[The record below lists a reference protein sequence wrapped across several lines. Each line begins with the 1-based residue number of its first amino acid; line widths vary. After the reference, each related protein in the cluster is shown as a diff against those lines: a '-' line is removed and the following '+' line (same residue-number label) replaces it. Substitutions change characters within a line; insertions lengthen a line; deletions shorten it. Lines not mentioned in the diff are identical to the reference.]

1 LKIFF
6 TGSLTRTNQSRT
18 VSQQHQF
25 DSTMSQDTS
34 ALNGLVRQFE
44 RIKHA
49 TSDVDLQWVITCQ
62 TLATHRSWISSS
74 SNFGPKKH
82 DLLYRSTRPNSKA
95 SPASPIEKSLNQ
107 IAHLKAD
114 IQEQVTLA
122 LFSACQLQSPN
133 KNFDTRQTHDFIQ
146 SRRLPQ
152 LTSNTRSGPSPKKEK
167 TTKVMT
173 DNQITNLAL
182 RSGILTGK
190 KTTPLF
196 SVQFPNTT
204 WPSITLVLG
213 HPRIDR
219 EVFNSL
225 LLSRIRALKTLI
237 AGTGTPV
244 PKQLSKILVLRLSR
258 MIDLGLS
265 NEFHQR
271 KLATKKPTVLPSSS
285 AKAQAKAAKR
295 SLQQRFTPAK
305 EVPAPK
311 PVPDVFQESSTPPLQ
326 EEFNVTFSPSPSNPL
341 PLSWDS
347 LLSNTGNSRIHIDN
361 QRASKLLSLHRVLYR
376 ADASTGSDL
385 SASLTSAEFDFL
397 KTTSFA
403 DFLCFF
409 GVSDFTDFNV
419 VNIAYRNAQA
429 MTTYQDD
436 FPIICKRHW
445 NKFELTPTSDHYQP
459 KIRTPPHSDIIN
471 DSVLD
476 YYRYPLSSEKQSF
489 LDTLEILVLSL
500 RDMS

>member
-1 LKIFF
+1 
-6 TGSLTRTNQSRT
+6 
-18 VSQQHQF
+18 
-25 DSTMSQDTS
+25 MSQDTS

-82 DLLYRSTRPNSKA
+82 DLLYRSPRPNSKA
-95 SPASPIEKSLNQ
+95 SSASPIEKSLNQ

-114 IQEQVTLA
+114 VQEQVTLA

-133 KNFDTRQTHDFIQ
+133 KNFDIRQNHDFIQ

-152 LTSNTRSGPSPKKEK
+152 STSNIRSGPSPKKEK
-167 TTKVMT
+167 TSKVMT

-190 KTTPLF
+190 KTTPIF

-237 AGTGTPV
+237 AETGTPV
-244 PKQLSKILVLRLSR
+244 PKQLSKNLVLRLSR

-271 KLATKKPTVLPSSS
+271 KLANKKPTVSPSSS

-295 SLQQRFTPAK
+295 SLKQRFTPAK
-305 EVPAPK
+305 EALVPK
-311 PVPDVFQESSTPPLQ
+311 PVPEAFQGSSTPPLQ
-326 EEFNVTFSPSPSNPL
+326 EETLVTYSPSPANPL

-347 LLSNTGNSRIHIDN
+347 LLPNIGNSRIHMDS
-361 QRASKLLSLHRVLYR
+361 QRALKLLSLHRVLYR
-376 ADASTGSDL
+376 ATASPGSHL
-385 SASLTSAEFDFL
+385 SAALTQPEFDFL
-397 KTTSFA
+397 KTTSFT

-409 GVSDFTDFNV
+409 EVSDFTDFNV

-429 MTTYQDD
+429 MTSRQDD
-436 FPIICKRHW
+436 FPIICKIHW
-445 NKFELTPTSDHYQP
+445 NKFELTPTSDHYLP
-459 KIRTPPHSDIIN
+459 KIRPPPPSDILN
-471 DSVLD
+471 DAVLD
-476 YYRYPLSSEKQSF
+476 YYRYPLSPDKQSF
-489 LDTLEILVLSL
+489 LDTLETLVMSL